1 MEIVQVNSIK
11 AWLLAARPKTLAGA
25 ATPVLLGC
33 ALAYADSCFQMT
45 PALLCFAF
53 AFLMQ
58 IDANFINDYFDYLK
72 GSDREDRLGPE
83 RACAQGWITLNA
95 MRKGIALTTAT
106 ACLAGLCLLAY
117 GGIEMIPVGI
127 LCVLFA
133 FLYTAGPYPLAYH
146 GWGDILVIVFF
157 GFVPVGCTYYVMC
170 RDWTWNVT
178 LASLAC
184 GLIIDTLLM
193 VNNYRDRDQ
202 DAKSGKKT
210 IVVRW
215 GANAGQQ
222 LYLFLGLAAAWLC
235 LLFIPTGHIW
245 AALLPQIY
253 LLPHFMAWQR
263 MVKIKQ
269 GKRIKQHIGRN
280 LPQYAAIRR
289 ITSIRPYPIIFQ
301 QDLARR
307 YFPIKRN
314 KSFRFLYQYSGISGN
329 ALLPARKSQFL
340 CSGSLYGN
348 IIHINPHQMSKYQL
362 HFRNPR
368 FQFRTFS
375 TNRCVHITYFISFC
389 SNQVHRF
396 SQ

>member
-1 MEIVQVNSIK
+1 
-11 AWLLAARPKTLAGA
+11 
-25 ATPVLLGC
+25 
-33 ALAYADSCFQMT
+33 MT

-253 LLPHFMAWQR
+253 LLPHFMVWQR
-263 MVKIKQ
+263 MVKINR
-269 GKRIKQHIGRN
+269 GKELNSILGETSRN
-280 LPQYAAIRR
+280 MLL
-289 ITSIRPYPIIFQ
+289 FGVL
-301 QDLARR
+301 LA
-307 YFPIKRN
+307 FGLI
-314 KSFRFLYQYSGISGN
+314 L
-329 ALLPARKSQFL
+329 
-340 CSGSLYGN
+340 
-348 IIHINPHQMSKYQL
+348 
-362 HFRNPR
+362 
-368 FQFRTFS
+368 
-375 TNRCVHITYFISFC
+375 
-389 SNQVHRF
+389 
-396 SQ
+396 